1 MTRRRILIALLL
13 IGVVLRLAALGL
25 RPQGA
30 IYAAPDEDEYLQ
42 IAQSVARGEG
52 FALHGETTAYRD
64 MLLPVVTAAL
74 IKLLG
79 DSPLPMLLLNVLLSA
94 ATGLLLF
101 DLGRRHFEER
111 VALLMAAVWLL
122 YPTAIIF
129 SAMLFTETLFVFL
142 WVLALWLY
150 DRLDDQGYRLLDA
163 LALGVVS
170 GLVMLT
176 RAVGVV
182 VPASL
187 VVYIV
192 LIRFERPARVR
203 LRAALVLGAACL
215 LVVLP
220 RMVRNHFA
228 VGRFALNTNGGIN
241 MYIGNNPRAN
251 GSYLFDAD
259 HERLLPPAEAGEAA
273 RDRAATALALR
284 FVREHPR
291 EAVRLWG
298 RKFAY
303 FWATDMTQ
311 WIHYFWEPS
320 GPPSVS
326 KRLRAMP
333 VFRLAL
339 LAVPYMLI
347 VLLGVSGFYLV
358 RHFPARG
365 LLLLQIFLLLLAC
378 FVTFGTPR
386 YRYPVMPALIIAAGA
401 LWRPHVWV
409 SAPPWRRLFL
419 LLTLGMFLGIWLLE
433 IMTIAGVQSR

>member
-1 MTRRRILIALLL
+1 MTRGRILIALLV
-13 IGVVLRLAALGL
+13 IGVALRLVALCL
-25 RPQGA
+25 RPEGA
-30 IYAAPDEDEYLQ
+30 LYAAPDEDEYLQ

-52 FALHGETTAYRD
+52 FALHGEITAYRD
-64 MLLPVVTAAL
+64 MLLPVVCAGLMAL
-74 IKLLG
+74 FG
-79 DSPLPMLLLNVLLSA
+79 DSPLPMLLLNVLLSV
-94 ATGLLLF
+94 ATALLLF
-101 DLGRRHFEER
+101 DLGRRRFGEQ
-111 VALLMAAVWLL
+111 VALIMAGVWLL

-142 WVLALWLY
+142 WVLALLLY
-150 DRLDDQGYRLLDA
+150 DRLDEGGYRPLDA
-163 LALGVVS
+163 VALGAVS
-170 GLVMLT
+170 GLLMLT

-182 VPASL
+182 VAVSL
-187 VVYIV
+187 ILYIV
-192 LIRFERPARVR
+192 LIRFERPPRVR
-203 LRAALVLGAACL
+203 LRAALILGAACL

-220 RMVRNHFA
+220 WMVRNHYA

-251 GSYLFDAD
+251 GSYLFDED

-273 RDRAATALALR
+273 RDRAAATLALT

-291 EAVRLWG
+291 DALRLWE
-298 RKFAY
+298 RKFGF

-311 WIHYFWEPS
+311 WIHYFWNPS

-333 VFRLAL
+333 VARLAL

-347 VLLGVSGFYLV
+347 VLLGISGFYLV

-378 FVTFGTPR
+378 FVTYGTPR
-386 YRYPVMPALIIAAGA
+386 YRYPLMPALIIAAGA

-419 LLTLGMFLGIWLLE
+419 LFTLSMFVGIWLFE
-433 IMTIAGVQSR
+433 IMTIAGV

>member
-1 MTRRRILIALLL
+1 MTRGRILIALLV
-13 IGVVLRLAALGL
+13 IGVALRLVALCL
-25 RPQGA
+25 RPEGA
-30 IYAAPDEDEYLQ
+30 LYAAPDEDEYLQ

-52 FALHGETTAYRD
+52 FALHGEITAYRD
-64 MLLPVVTAAL
+64 MLLPVVCAGLMAL
-74 IKLLG
+74 FG
-79 DSPLPMLLLNVLLSA
+79 DSPLPMLLLNVLLSV
-94 ATGLLLF
+94 ATALLLF
-101 DLGRRHFEER
+101 NLGRRRFGEQ
-111 VALLMAAVWLL
+111 VALIMAGVWLL

-142 WVLALWLY
+142 WVLALLLY
-150 DRLDDQGYRLLDA
+150 DRLDEGGYRPLDA
-163 LALGVVS
+163 VALGAVS
-170 GLVMLT
+170 GLLMLT

-182 VPASL
+182 VVLSL
-187 VVYIV
+187 ILYIV
-192 LIRFERPARVR
+192 LIRFERPPRVR
-203 LRAALVLGAACL
+203 LRAALILGAACL

-220 RMVRNHFA
+220 WMVRNHYA

-251 GSYLFDAD
+251 GSYLFDED

-273 RDRAATALALR
+273 RDRAAATLALT

-291 EAVRLWG
+291 DALRLWE
-298 RKFAY
+298 RKFGF

-311 WIHYFWEPS
+311 WIHYFWNPS

-333 VFRLAL
+333 VARLAL

-347 VLLGVSGFYLV
+347 VLLGISGFYLV

-378 FVTFGTPR
+378 FVTYGTPR
-386 YRYPVMPALIIAAGA
+386 YRYPLMPALIIAAGA

-419 LLTLGMFLGIWLLE
+419 LFTLGMFVGIWLFE
-433 IMTIAGVQSR
+433 IMTIAGV

>member
-1 MTRRRILIALLL
+1 MTRGRILIALLV
-13 IGVVLRLAALGL
+13 IGVALRLAALCL
-25 RPQGA
+25 RPEGA
-30 IYAAPDEDEYLQ
+30 LYAAPDEDEYLQ

-52 FALHGETTAYRD
+52 FALHGVTTAYRD
-64 MLLPVVTAAL
+64 MLLPVVCAAL
-74 IKLLG
+74 MALFG
-79 DSPLPMLLLNVLLSA
+79 DSPLPMLLLNVLLSV
-94 ATGLLLF
+94 ATAILLF
-101 DLGRRHFEER
+101 DLGRRRFGER
-111 VALLMAAVWLL
+111 VALIMAGVWLL

-142 WVLALWLY
+142 WVLAVWLY
-150 DRLDDQGYRLLDA
+150 DRLDEGGYRPLDA
-163 LALGVVS
+163 VALGAVS
-170 GLVMLT
+170 GLLMLT

-182 VPASL
+182 VAVSL
-187 VVYIV
+187 IIYIV
-192 LIRFERPARVR
+192 LIRFERPLRVR
-203 LRAALVLGAACL
+203 LRAALILGAACL

-220 RMVRNHFA
+220 WMVRNYFA

-251 GSYLFDAD
+251 GSYLFDGE

-273 RDRAATALALR
+273 RDRAAAGLALA

-291 EAVRLWG
+291 EALRLWE
-298 RKFAY
+298 RKFGF

-311 WIHYFWEPS
+311 WIHYFWDPS

-333 VFRLAL
+333 VARLAL
-339 LAVPYMLI
+339 LAVPYMLM
-347 VLLGVSGFYLV
+347 VLLGISGFYLV

-378 FVTFGTPR
+378 FVTYGTPR
-386 YRYPVMPALIIAAGA
+386 YRYPVMPALVIGAGA
-401 LWRPHVWV
+401 LWRSHVWV

-419 LLTLGMFLGIWLLE
+419 LFTLSMFVGIWLFE
-433 IMTIAGVQSR
+433 VMTIAGV

>member
-1 MTRRRILIALLL
+1 MNRGRILIALLV
-13 IGVVLRLAALGL
+13 IGVALRFAALWL
-25 RPQGA
+25 RPAGA

-52 FALHGETTAYRD
+52 FALHGEITAYRD
-64 MLLPVVTAAL
+64 MLMPVTGG
-74 IKLLG
+74 LLMAVFG
-79 DSPLPMLLLNVLLSA
+79 DSPLPMLLLNIVLSA
-94 ATGLLLF
+94 ATALLLF
-101 DLGRRHFEER
+101 ELGRRRFHER
-111 VALLMAAVWLL
+111 VALVMAAVWLL

-142 WVLALWLY
+142 WVLAVWLY
-150 DRLDDQGYRLLDA
+150 DRLDDRGYRPLDA
-163 LALGVVS
+163 ALLGVVS

-182 VPASL
+182 VAVSFIL
-187 VVYIV
+187 YIV
-192 LIRFERPARVR
+192 LIRFERPLKVR
-203 LRAALVLGAACL
+203 LRAALILGAACL

-220 RMVRNHFA
+220 WMVRNYFA

-251 GSYLFDAD
+251 GSYLFDAE

-273 RDRAATALALR
+273 RDRAAAGLALA
-284 FVREHPR
+284 FMREHPR
-291 EAVRLWG
+291 DALRLWG
-298 RKFAY
+298 RKFAF

-311 WIHYFWEPS
+311 WIHYFWDSS

-333 VFRLAL
+333 VARLAL

-347 VLLGVSGFYLV
+347 VLLGISGFYLV

-378 FVTFGTPR
+378 FITYGTPR
-386 YRYPVMPALIIAAGA
+386 YRYPLMPALIIGAGA
-401 LWRPHVWV
+401 LWRPHVWI

-419 LLTLGMFLGIWLLE
+419 LFTLGMFVGIWLFE
-433 IMTIAGVQSR
+433 IMTIAGV

>member
-1 MTRRRILIALLL
+1 MTRGRILIALLV
-13 IGVVLRLAALGL
+13 IGVALRLVALCL
-25 RPQGA
+25 RPEGA
-30 IYAAPDEDEYLQ
+30 LYAAPDEDEYLQ

-52 FALHGETTAYRD
+52 FALHGVTTAYRD
-64 MLLPVVTAAL
+64 MLLPVVCAAL
-74 IKLLG
+74 MALFG
-79 DSPLPMLLLNVLLSA
+79 DSPLPMLLLNVLLSV
-94 ATGLLLF
+94 ATALLLF
-101 DLGRRHFEER
+101 DLGRRRFGEQ
-111 VALLMAAVWLL
+111 VALIMAGVWLL

-142 WVLALWLY
+142 WVLAVWLY
-150 DRLDDQGYRLLDA
+150 DRLDEGGYRPLDA
-163 LALGVVS
+163 VALGAVS
-170 GLVMLT
+170 GLLMLT

-182 VPASL
+182 VAVSL
-187 VVYIV
+187 ILYIV
-192 LIRFERPARVR
+192 LIRFERPPRVR
-203 LRAALVLGAACL
+203 LRAALILGAACL

-220 RMVRNHFA
+220 WMVRNHYA

-251 GSYLFDAD
+251 GSYLFDEE
-259 HERLLPPAEAGEAA
+259 HERLLPPAEAGEAT
-273 RDRAATALALR
+273 RDRAAATLALT

-291 EAVRLWG
+291 DALRLWE
-298 RKFAY
+298 RKFGF

-311 WIHYFWEPS
+311 WIHYFWNPS

-333 VFRLAL
+333 VARLAL

-347 VLLGVSGFYLV
+347 VLLGISGFYLV

-378 FVTFGTPR
+378 FVTYGTPR
-386 YRYPVMPALIIAAGA
+386 YRYPVMPALVIGAGA

-419 LLTLGMFLGIWLLE
+419 LFTLSMFVGIWLFE
-433 IMTIAGVQSR
+433 IMTIAGV

>member
-1 MTRRRILIALLL
+1 MTRGRILIALLV
-13 IGVVLRLAALGL
+13 IGVALRFAALWL
-25 RPQGA
+25 RPAGA

-52 FALHGETTAYRD
+52 FALHGEITAYRD
-64 MLLPVVTAAL
+64 MLMPVTGG
-74 IKLLG
+74 LLMAVFG
-79 DSPLPMLLLNVLLSA
+79 DSPLPMLLLNIVLSA
-94 ATGLLLF
+94 ATAILLF
-101 DLGRRHFEER
+101 DLGRRRFDER
-111 VALLMAAVWLL
+111 VALVMAAVWLL

-150 DRLDDQGYRLLDA
+150 DRLDEGGYRPLDA
-163 LALGVVS
+163 AALGVVS

-182 VPASL
+182 VAISFI
-187 VVYIV
+187 VYIV
-192 LIRFERPARVR
+192 LIRFERPLKVR
-203 LRAALVLGAACL
+203 LRAALILGAACL

-220 RMVRNHFA
+220 WMVRNNFT
-228 VGRFALNTNGGIN
+228 VGRFALNTNGGMN

-251 GSYLFDAD
+251 GSYLFDEE
-259 HERLLPPAEAGEAA
+259 HERLLPPAEAGETA
-273 RDRAATALALR
+273 RDRAAAGLALA

-291 EAVRLWG
+291 DALRLWG
-298 RKFAY
+298 RKFAF

-311 WIHYFWEPS
+311 WIHYFWDPS

-333 VFRLAL
+333 VARLAL

-347 VLLGVSGFYLV
+347 VLLGISGFYLV

-378 FVTFGTPR
+378 FVTYGTPR
-386 YRYPVMPALIIAAGA
+386 YRYPLMPALLIGAGA
-401 LWRPHVWV
+401 VWRPQVWV

-419 LLTLGMFLGIWLLE
+419 LFTLGMFGGIWLFE
-433 IMTIAGVQSR
+433 IMTIAGV

>member
-1 MTRRRILIALLL
+1 MTRGRILIALLV
-13 IGVVLRLAALGL
+13 IGVALRLMALWL
-25 RPQGA
+25 RPEGA
-30 IYAAPDEDEYLQ
+30 LYAAPDEDEYLQ

-52 FALHGETTAYRD
+52 FALHGEITAYRD
-64 MLLPVVTAAL
+64 MLLPVVCAGLMAL
-74 IKLLG
+74 FG
-79 DSPLPMLLLNVLLSA
+79 DSPLPMLLLNVLLSV
-94 ATGLLLF
+94 ATALLLF
-101 DLGRRHFEER
+101 DLGRRRFDQP
-111 VALLMAAVWLL
+111 VALAMAALWLL

-142 WVLALWLY
+142 WVLALRLY
-150 DRLDDQGYRLLDA
+150 DRLDERGYRPLDA
-163 LALGVVS
+163 VALGAVS
-170 GLVMLT
+170 GLLMLT

-182 VPASL
+182 VAASL
-187 VVYIV
+187 IVYIV
-192 LIRFERPARVR
+192 LIRFERPPRVR
-203 LRAALVLGAACL
+203 LRAALILGAACL

-220 RMVRNHFA
+220 WMVRNHYA

-251 GSYLFDAD
+251 GSYLFDED

-273 RDRAATALALR
+273 RDRAAAGLALA

-291 EAVRLWG
+291 DALRLWE
-298 RKFAY
+298 RKFGF

-311 WIHYFWEPS
+311 WIHYFWDPS

-333 VFRLAL
+333 VARLAL

-347 VLLGVSGFYLV
+347 VLLGISGFYLV

-386 YRYPVMPALIIAAGA
+386 YHYPLMPALIIGAGA
-401 LWRPHVWV
+401 LWRPLVWV

-419 LLTLGMFLGIWLLE
+419 LFTLGMFGGIWLFE
-433 IMTIAGVQSR
+433 VMTIAGV

>member
-1 MTRRRILIALLL
+1 MTRGRILIALLV
-13 IGVVLRLAALGL
+13 IGVALRLVALCL
-25 RPQGA
+25 RPEGA
-30 IYAAPDEDEYLQ
+30 LYAAPDEDEYLQ

-52 FALHGETTAYRD
+52 FALHGEITAYRD
-64 MLLPVVTAAL
+64 MLLPVVCAGLMAL
-74 IKLLG
+74 FG
-79 DSPLPMLLLNVLLSA
+79 DSPLPMLLLNVLLSV
-94 ATGLLLF
+94 ATALLLF
-101 DLGRRHFEER
+101 DLGRRRFGEQ
-111 VALLMAAVWLL
+111 VALIMAGVWLL

-142 WVLALWLY
+142 WVLALLLY
-150 DRLDDQGYRLLDA
+150 DRLDEGGYRPLDA
-163 LALGVVS
+163 VALGAVS

-182 VPASL
+182 VVLSL
-187 VVYIV
+187 ILYIV
-192 LIRFERPARVR
+192 LIRFERPLRVR
-203 LRAALVLGAACL
+203 LRAALILGAACL

-220 RMVRNHFA
+220 WMVRNHYA

-251 GSYLFDAD
+251 GSYLFDED

-273 RDRAATALALR
+273 RDRAAATLALT

-291 EAVRLWG
+291 DALRLWE
-298 RKFAY
+298 RKFGF

-311 WIHYFWEPS
+311 WIHYFWNPS

-333 VFRLAL
+333 VARLAL

-347 VLLGVSGFYLV
+347 VLLGISGFYLV

-378 FVTFGTPR
+378 FVTYGTPR
-386 YRYPVMPALIIAAGA
+386 YRYPLMPALIIAAGA

-419 LLTLGMFLGIWLLE
+419 LFTLSMFVGIWLFE
-433 IMTIAGVQSR
+433 IMTIAGV

>member
-1 MTRRRILIALLL
+1 MTRGRILIALLV
-13 IGVVLRLAALGL
+13 IGVALRLVALCL
-25 RPQGA
+25 RPEGA
-30 IYAAPDEDEYLQ
+30 LYAAPDEDEYLQ

-52 FALHGETTAYRD
+52 FALHGEITAYRD
-64 MLLPVVTAAL
+64 MLLPVVCAGLMAL
-74 IKLLG
+74 FG
-79 DSPLPMLLLNVLLSA
+79 DSPLPMLLLNVLLSV
-94 ATGLLLF
+94 ATALLLF
-101 DLGRRHFEER
+101 NLGRRRFGEQ
-111 VALLMAAVWLL
+111 VALIMAGVWLL

-142 WVLALWLY
+142 WVLALLLY
-150 DRLDDQGYRLLDA
+150 DRLDEGGYRPLDA
-163 LALGVVS
+163 VALGAVS

-182 VPASL
+182 VVLSL
-187 VVYIV
+187 ILYIV
-192 LIRFERPARVR
+192 LIRFERPLRVR
-203 LRAALVLGAACL
+203 LRAALILGAACL

-220 RMVRNHFA
+220 WMVRNHFA

-251 GSYLFDAD
+251 GSYLFDED

-273 RDRAATALALR
+273 RDRAAATLALT

-291 EAVRLWG
+291 DALRLWE
-298 RKFAY
+298 RKFGF

-311 WIHYFWEPS
+311 WIHYFWNPS

-333 VFRLAL
+333 VARLAL

-347 VLLGVSGFYLV
+347 VLLGISGFYLV

-378 FVTFGTPR
+378 FVTYGTPR
-386 YRYPVMPALIIAAGA
+386 YRYPLMPALIIAAGA

-419 LLTLGMFLGIWLLE
+419 LFTLSMFVGIWLFE
-433 IMTIAGVQSR
+433 IMTIAGV